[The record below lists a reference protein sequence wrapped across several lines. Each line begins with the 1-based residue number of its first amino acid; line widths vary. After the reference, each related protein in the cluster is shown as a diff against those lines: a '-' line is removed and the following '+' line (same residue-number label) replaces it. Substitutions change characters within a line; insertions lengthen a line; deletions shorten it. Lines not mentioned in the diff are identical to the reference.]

1 MEVSGE
7 RKKSAVEPHFFDH
20 RACELA
26 LD

>member
-7 RKKSAVEPHFFDH
+7 RKKSADEPHFFDH

-26 LD
+26 LV